1 MSIRKMRNYVNGEW
15 TESNSSKV
23 VDVVN
28 PATDE
33 VLAQLPLTTKD
44 ETEEAVKAAQDA
56 FWEWRC
62 TPPLE
67 RARFLMKLKHLMDA
81 HHDETARVLTQEHGK
96 TLKEAWTELERAIE
110 NVEVATGVTS
120 MMMGDVLEDVARG
133 IDEYAIRQPLGVCAS
148 INPFNFPGMIPFWS
162 LPYALATGNTMIV
175 KSSSRVPMT
184 MEKVFEL
191 VDEVGFPKGVVN
203 LIGGSRDVSDAL
215 LDSSLVKAISF
226 VGSTKIGQYVYNKC
240 AQTNKRAQVQT
251 SANNFGI
258 VMPDAVF
265 DKVVP
270 NIVASAYDCTGQ
282 RCLALAAIL
291 AVGDAYGEVKK
302 RVVAAAKKLR
312 VGYGLDEG
320 VDIGPVITKEAKANI
335 EGWIEKG
342 VEEGAKLIL
351 DGRGIVVQ
359 DYPNGYWLGPS
370 IFDECSRDMEVANEE
385 IFGPVLCIIRIKD
398 LDEGL
403 DIINA
408 NRYGNAATI
417 YTQNGAW
424 AREFKYRARSGNLGI
439 NIGVAAPMAF
449 FHFAGCKDSFFGVLH
464 VQGRNAFEFFTDSA
478 VVVERWY

>member
-1 MSIRKMRNYVNGEW
+1 MKKVRNYVNGEW
-15 TESNSSKV
+15 VESAGSEV
-23 VDVVN
+23 LDVVN

-33 VLAQLPLTTKD
+33 VLAQLPLTTKE
-44 ETEEAVKAAQDA
+44 ETEEVIRIAQDA
-56 FWEWRC
+56 FGEWRS
-62 TPPLE
+62 TPPLQ
-67 RARFLMKLKHLMDA
+67 RARLLMKLKYLMDE
-81 HHDETARVLTQEHGK
+81 HHDEIARVLTLEHGK
-96 TLKEAWTELERAIE
+96 TFKESWTELERAIE

-120 MMMGDVLEDVARG
+120 MMMGDVLEDVAHG

-162 LPYALATGNTMIV
+162 IPYALATGNTMIV

-191 VDEVGFPKGVVN
+191 IDQVGFPKGVVN
-203 LIGGSRDVSDAL
+203 LIGGSHDVSDAL
-215 LDSSLVKAISF
+215 LDSSVVRAISF
-226 VGSTKIGQYVYNKC
+226 VGSTKVGQYVYNKC

-270 NIVASAYDCTGQ
+270 NIAASAFDCAGQ

-291 AVGDAYGEVKK
+291 AVGDAYKEVRE
-302 RVVAAAKKLR
+302 RVVTAAKKLE
-312 VGYGLDEG
+312 VGYGLDED
-320 VDIGPVITKEAKANI
+320 VDMGPVITKKAKANI

-342 VEEGAKLIL
+342 IKEGAKLIL
-351 DGRGIVVQ
+351 DGRGIEVEG
-359 DYPNGYWLGPS
+359 YPNGYWIGPS
-370 IFDECSRDMEVANEE
+370 IFDECTRDMEVVNEE
-385 IFGPVLCIIRIKD
+385 IFGPVLGIMQIKD

-417 YTQNGAW
+417 YTQNGAS
-424 AREFKYRARSGNLGI
+424 AREFRYRARSGNLGI
-439 NIGVAAPMAF
+439 NVGVAAPMAF
-449 FHFAGCKDSFFGVLH
+449 FHFAGCKDSFFGTLH
-464 VQGRNAFEFFTDSA
+464 VQGKDAFEFFTDSA

>member
-1 MSIRKMRNYVNGEW
+1 MATRKVRNYINGQW
-15 TESNSSKV
+15 VESGSSRV

-33 VLAQLPLTTKD
+33 VLAQLLLTTKE
-44 ETEEAVKAAQDA
+44 ETEGVIEAAQDA
-56 FWEWRC
+56 FWEWRS
-62 TPPLE
+62 TPPLQ
-67 RARFLMKLKHLMDA
+67 RARLLMKLKYLMDE
-81 HHDETARVLTQEHGK
+81 HHDEIARVLTQEHGK
-96 TLKEAWTELERAIE
+96 TFKEAWTELERAIE

-162 LPYALATGNTMIV
+162 LPYALAAGNTAIV

-184 MEKVFEL
+184 MEKIFEL
-191 VDEVGFPKGVVN
+191 IDKVGFPKGVVN
-203 LIGGSRDVSDAL
+203 LIGGSHDVSDAL

-226 VGSTKIGQYVYNKC
+226 VGSTKVGQYVYNRS

-258 VMPDAVF
+258 VMSDAVF

-270 NIVASAYDCTGQ
+270 NIVASAFDCTGQ
-282 RCLALAAIL
+282 RCLALATIL
-291 AVGDAYGEVKK
+291 AVGDAYSEVKK
-302 RVVAAAKKLR
+302 MVVAAAKKLR

-320 VDIGPVITKEAKANI
+320 VDIGPVITKKAKANI

-342 VEEGAKLIL
+342 IKEGAKLIL
-351 DGRGIVVQ
+351 DGRGMKVEG
-359 DYPNGYWLGPS
+359 YPNGYWLGPS
-370 IFDECSRDMEVANEE
+370 IFDECTRDMEVANEE
-385 IFGPVLCIIRIKD
+385 IFGPVLCIIAVKD

-417 YTQNGAW
+417 YTQNGAC

-464 VQGRNAFEFFTDSA
+464 VQGRDAFQFFTDAA

>member
-1 MSIRKMRNYVNGEW
+1 MSVRKIRNYINGEW
-15 TESNSSKV
+15 VESASSQV

-33 VLAQLPLTTKD
+33 SLAQLPLTTKK
-44 ETEEAVKAAQDA
+44 ETEEAIKVAQDA
-56 FWEWRC
+56 FWEWRS

-67 RARFLMKLKHLMDA
+67 RARLLMKLKNLMDE
-81 HHDETARVLTQEHGK
+81 HHDEIANILTQEHGK
-96 TLKEAWTELERAIE
+96 TFIEAWTEIERGIE
-110 NVEVATGVTS
+110 NIEVATGVTS
-120 MMMGDVLEDVARG
+120 MMTGDVLEDVAKG

-148 INPFNFPGMIPFWS
+148 INPFNFPGMIPLWS

-175 KSSSRVPMT
+175 KPSSRVPMT
-184 MEKVFEL
+184 MEKIFEL
-191 VDEVGFPKGVVN
+191 IDEVGFPKGVVS
-203 LIGGSRDVSDAL
+203 LVGGSRDVSDAL
-215 LDSSLVKAISF
+215 LESRTVKAITF
-226 VGSTKIGQYVYNKC
+226 VGSTKVGQYIYNKC
-240 AQTNKRAQVQT
+240 AETNKRAQVQT

-270 NIVASAYDCTGQ
+270 NIVASAFDCTGQ
-282 RCLALAAIL
+282 RCLALATIL
-291 AVGDAYGEVKK
+291 AVGDAYKEVKD
-302 RVVAAAKKLR
+302 RVVEAAKKLK

-320 VDIGPVITKEAKANI
+320 VDMGPVITKKAKANI

-342 VEEGAKLIL
+342 IQEGAKLIL
-351 DGRGIVVQ
+351 DGRGIKVNG
-359 DYPNGYWLGPS
+359 YPHGYWLGPN
-370 IFDECSRDMEVANEE
+370 IFDECTRGMEVANEE
-385 IFGPVLCIIRIKD
+385 IFGPVLCIIPIKD

-408 NRYGNAATI
+408 NHYGNAATI
-417 YTQNGAW
+417 YTQSGAA
-424 AREFKYRARSGNLGI
+424 AREFRYRARSGNLGI

-464 VQGRNAFEFFTDSA
+464 VQGKDAFEFFTDAA

>member
-1 MSIRKMRNYVNGEW
+1 MAVRKIRNYINGKW
-15 TESNSSKV
+15 VESENSKV

-33 VLAQLPLTTKD
+33 VLAQLPLTTKE
-44 ETEEAVKAAQDA
+44 ETEEVIKAAHDA
-56 FWEWRC
+56 FQEWRA
-62 TPPLE
+62 TPPLK
-67 RARFLMKLKHLMDA
+67 RARLLMKLKYLMDA
-81 HHDETARVLTQEHGK
+81 QHNEIASVLTQEHGK
-96 TLKEAWTELERAIE
+96 TFKEAWTELERGIE
-110 NVEVATGVTS
+110 NVEVSTGVTS

-162 LPYALATGNTMIV
+162 LPYALAAGNTMIV

-184 MEKVFEL
+184 LEKIFEL
-191 VDEVGFPKGVVN
+191 IDEVGFPKGVIN
-203 LIGGSRDVSDAL
+203 LIGGSHDVSDAL
-215 LDSSLVKAISF
+215 LESSLVKAISF
-226 VGSTKIGQYVYNKC
+226 VGSTNVGQYIYNKC
-240 AQTNKRAQVQT
+240 AETNKRAQVQT

-258 VMPDAVF
+258 IMPDAVF

-270 NIVASAYDCTGQ
+270 NIAASAFDCAGQ
-282 RCLALAAIL
+282 RCLALATIL
-291 AVGDAYGEVKK
+291 TVGNAYSEVKE
-302 RVVAAAKKLR
+302 RIVSAAKKLK
-312 VGYGLDEG
+312 VGYGLDES
-320 VDIGPVITKEAKANI
+320 VDMGPVITKKARANI
-335 EGWIEKG
+335 EGWIG
-342 VEEGAKLIL
+342 RGIEEGAKLIL
-351 DGRGIVVQ
+351 DGRGIEVK
-359 DYPNGYWLGPS
+359 DYPNGYWLGPN
-370 IFDECSRDMEVANEE
+370 IFDECTRDMEVANEE

-417 YTQNGAW
+417 YTQSGAS
-424 AREFKYRARSGNLGI
+424 ARKFRYNARSGNLGI

-464 VQGRNAFEFFTDSA
+464 VQGKDAFEFFTDSA